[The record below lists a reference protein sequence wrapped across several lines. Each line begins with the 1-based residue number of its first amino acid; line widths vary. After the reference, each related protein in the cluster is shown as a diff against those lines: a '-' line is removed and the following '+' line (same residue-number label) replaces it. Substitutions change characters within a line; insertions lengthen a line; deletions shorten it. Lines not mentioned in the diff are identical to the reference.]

1 MDKDKINQMQ
11 PDTQVVYSG
20 RHPEA
25 HGGAVNTPVY
35 HVSTVLAPSLTVWN
49 ARSVARQN
57 REPGM
62 YYGRFGTP
70 TIDALTE
77 AIAQLEG
84 AQGSFVYP
92 SGVAA
97 VSSALL
103 SVLSAGDHVLMVDC
117 VYSPTRQTIHR
128 LLKRYGVSVTTITS
142 SADASIE
149 SAFQKNTKVVF
160 IESPGSL
167 TFEMQ
172 DIPAICEIAH
182 QQGAVVLADTT
193 WSTPLCC
200 KALHLGVDVAINAA
214 TKYIVG
220 HSDAMLGIASA
231 NERCYEQLRQTTYDL
246 GQTAGP
252 DDCYLAQRGLRTLSV
267 RLQKHYQ
274 NAIKLVQWLSEQ
286 PEVQTIRY
294 PAWHQDPGYALW
306 KRDFTG
312 ASGLFSVWLKPMD
325 DDLLAHLID
334 HLQCF
339 GIGASWGG
347 YESLV
352 MPFDLSHVRDEP
364 NPAYAGRG
372 LRFHAG
378 LENADDLLNDLQQG
392 FDRMRQAK
400 FAQ

>member
-1 MDKDKINQMQ
+1 MEKDKINYL
-11 PDTQVVYSG
+11 DSETQVVYSG
-20 RHPEA
+20 RHPQRQC
-25 HGGAVNTPVY
+25 GAVNPPVY
-35 HVSTVLAPSLTVWN
+35 HVSTILSPTLSVWKERAQ
-49 ARSVARQN
+49 ARLS

-70 TIDALTE
+70 TVDCLTE
-77 AIAQLEG
+77 AMAQLEG
-84 AQGSFVYP
+84 AKGSFVYP

-97 VSSALL
+97 ISSALL

-128 LLKRYGVSVTTITS
+128 LLKRYGVSISTIAS
-142 SADASIE
+142 NADGSID
-149 SAFQKNTKVVF
+149 SAFCENTKVVF
-160 IESPGSL
+160 IETPGSL

-172 DIPAICEIAH
+172 DIAAICEIAH
-182 QQGAVVLADTT
+182 QREAVVLADTT

-200 KALHLGVDVAINAA
+200 KMLDLGVDIAINAA

-220 HSDAMLGIASA
+220 HSDAMLGVASA

-252 DDCYLAQRGLRTLSV
+252 DDCYLAQRGLRTMAI
-267 RLQKHYQ
+267 RLKTHYQ
-274 NAIKLVQWLSEQ
+274 NALKLIQWLSEQ

-294 PAWHQDPGYALW
+294 PAWNQDPGYPLW

-312 ASGLFSVWLKPMD
+312 ASGLFSIWLEPIND
-325 DDLLAHLID
+325 TVLSVLID
-334 HLQCF
+334 HLQLF

-352 MPFDLSHVRDEP
+352 MPFDLSHVREHQ
-364 NPAYAGRG
+364 NPAYSGTG

-378 LENADDLLNDLQQG
+378 LENADDLIEDLQQG
-392 FDRMRQAK
+392 FDRMRKAK
-400 FAQ
+400 HAQ